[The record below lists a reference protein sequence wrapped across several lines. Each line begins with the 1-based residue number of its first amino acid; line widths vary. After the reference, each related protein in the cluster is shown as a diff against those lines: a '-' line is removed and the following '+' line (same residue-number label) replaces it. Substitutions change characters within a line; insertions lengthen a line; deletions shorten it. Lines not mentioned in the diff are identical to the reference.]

1 MNPEVHQVIYQY
13 SLWVINNFYLDHIA
27 FNGAPGKGLE
37 ITREEKK
44 DKADF
49 EFDKVFQP
57 TSKQSEVFD
66 EVQQLV
72 RSSLDGYNV
81 CIFAYGQTGS
91 GKTFSME
98 GPDDVDD
105 TTKGIIPRSF
115 DYLID
120 TIEQAKE
127 KGWTYELEA
136 SYLEIYCEELR
147 DLCAPTPDG
156 KKLDI
161 IASGSNSKHI
171 NVQHLSSHKVTNQA
185 QINNLIK
192 RAKKRRA
199 TAATNCNERSSRS
212 HSGKHNSFL
221 LLS

>member
-1 MNPEVHQVIYQY
+1 M
-13 SLWVINNFYLDHIA
+13 
-27 FNGAPGKGLE
+27 E
-37 ITREEKK
+37 ITREDKK

-147 DLCAPTPDG
+147 DLCAQTPDG

-171 NVQHLSSHKVTNQA
+171 NVQLHV
-185 QINNLIK
+185 
-192 RAKKRRA
+192 A
-199 TAATNCNERSSRS
+199 T
-212 HSGKHNSFL
+212 
-221 LLS
+221 